1 MKQQSL
7 MLQSIR
13 FYYMVLRVVR
23 LYEPPGPEDG
33 SRHED
38 SGCVARHRSL
48 PLDEKPKRVFR
59 TLRLV

>member
-1 MKQQSL
+1 

-13 FYYMVLRVVR
+13 SYVSLRGAGLCVWQC
-23 LYEPPGPEDG
+23 LGDG
-33 SRHED
+33 SPQED
-38 SGCVARHRSL
+38 RGCVARSLSL

>member
-1 MKQQSL
+1 

-13 FYYMVLRVVR
+13 FYMVLRVVR
-23 LYEPPGPEDG
+23 LYEPPGSEDG
-33 SRHED
+33 SCHED

-59 TLRLV
+59 TLSLV